1 MLDVIAR
8 LLLSAGIMVGTTYLP
23 ALSEAVGNSST
34 GLRTGLADVPACPA
48 KPVQATNARA
58 QICLG

>member
-23 ALSEAVGNSST
+23 TLSQAVT
-34 GLRTGLADVPACPA
+34 GQPAGTRISAADAPACPA
-48 KPVQATNARA
+48 KPAMAGIRARS
-58 QICLG
+58 CLG

>member
-23 ALSEAVGNSST
+23 VLSEAVGNSST
-34 GLRTGLADVPACPA
+34 GPRTSLADVRTCPA
-48 KPVQATNARA
+48 KPAQASGARA

>member
-23 ALSEAVGNSST
+23 ALSRAVSGQPAGT
-34 GLRTGLADVPACPA
+34 RVATAPAPACPA
-48 KPVQATNARA
+48 KPATAGIRA
-58 QICLG
+58 LACLG

>member
-23 ALSEAVGNSST
+23 ALSQAVT
-34 GLRTGLADVPACPA
+34 GQSGGTQVSAADAPACPA
-48 KPVQATNARA
+48 KPATARIRA
-58 QICLG
+58 LACLG

>member
-23 ALSEAVGNSST
+23 ALSHAVT
-34 GLRTGLADVPACPA
+34 GQPAGTRVAAAAPACPA
-48 KPVQATNARA
+48 KPATAGIRA
-58 QICLG
+58 VACLG